1 MTTMNSATI
10 QAEARFFWRV
20 CKPGADHVIEVLC
33 KPANQ
38 GGKIHI
44 GYYDDEDAFVRDIFE
59 YNGRCHISTSV
70 QPQFL
75 NLSPNRATK
84 DTRGGCAALGGHGQN
99 LVFGRRLKNY
109 NSPARV
115 NMEVI

>member
-1 MTTMNSATI
+1 MTTLIEKPVIDFCNNIDPSSA
-10 QAEARFFWRV
+10 
-20 CKPGADHVIEVLC
+20 DVIEFRFIKPNNRDDVLV
-33 KPANQ
+33 
-38 GGKIHI
+38 
-44 GYYDDEDAFVRDIFE
+44 GYYNNGKALVRDISVCD
-59 YNGRCHISTSV
+59 GRCHISTSV